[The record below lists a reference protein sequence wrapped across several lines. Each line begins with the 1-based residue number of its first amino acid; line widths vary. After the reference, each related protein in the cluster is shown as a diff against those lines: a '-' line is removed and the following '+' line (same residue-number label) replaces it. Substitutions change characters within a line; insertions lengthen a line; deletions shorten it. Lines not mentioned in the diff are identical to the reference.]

1 MCIPTEQRGLFDIH
15 LRVGARRAEDLLRSP
30 DDHARVRAISDDGF
44 SAIERLEHSPLADD
58 QFTAIALRL
67 AVAQPPAEPIAD
79 AIERH
84 FRNPP
89 SALALDA
96 HRRAVWR
103 GVESMGLPVER
114 ATRAVDRLAA
124 RLAERPAGG
133 GVEIAASVRD
143 HAGFYAWLW
152 PDPRLR
158 AGIAARRVMM
168 AMVDLLETHE
178 EGPRRAR
185 ARS

>member
-67 AVAQPPAEPIAD
+67 AVARPQAEPIAD

-84 FRNPP
+84 FRQPP

-114 ATRAVDRLAA
+114 AARAVDRLAA
-124 RLAERPAGG
+124 RLAGNGA
-133 GVEIAASVRD
+133 EIAASVRD
-143 HAGFYAWLW
+143 HAAFYAWLW

-158 AGIAARRVMM
+158 AGVAARRVMM

-178 EGPRRAR
+178 DAPRAARRAR
-185 ARS
+185 GRS